1 VHNHPTWQLVLA
13 VVVLL
18 AACTSAPTQAPTQTP
33 AAPVKQVQP
42 SPTPCA
48 LEPVIAPTRAP
59 ETPDY
64 AELDPT
70 TGLHMTGTAQL
81 IDPETYRLEIS
92 GKVAQ
97 PLSLS
102 YDDLRCLPKL
112 ETHCLLICPGFFQD
126 EATWAGVPLSAILD
140 QAQVQGDATGLWMTG
155 ADGYRSFVTLEQARA
170 EESILAYEWEG
181 EPLPILH
188 GFPVRAVFPEL
199 NGNRWVKW
207 LIEIEVE

>member
-1 VHNHPTWQLVLA
+1 VLA
-13 VVVLL
+13 LVAIV
-18 AACTSAPTQAPTQTP
+18 AACRSAPTQTP
-33 AAPVKQVQP
+33 TEIVQPAQP
-42 SPTPCA
+42 SPTPCV
-48 LEPVIAPTRAP
+48 LEPVIAPTRVP
-59 ETPDY
+59 ETPGY

-70 TGLHMTGTAQL
+70 TGLHMTGTAQS
-81 IDPETYRLEIS
+81 IDLETYRLEIG

-97 PLSLS
+97 SLSLG

-112 ETHCLLICPGFFQD
+112 ETHCILVCPGFFQD
-126 EATWAGVPLSAILD
+126 EATWAGVPLSEILEL
-140 QAQVQGDATGLWMTG
+140 AQVQGDAVGLRMTG
-155 ADGYRSFVTLEQARA
+155 ADGYSSFVTLEEARA

-207 LIEIEVE
+207 LIKIEVE